1 LNAQAERE
9 RTRLAYGP
17 PAALAVVITLGVL
30 GIILDNVTFA
40 DGRVYTWAV
49 PIADALMAAS
59 AVLGARSFR
68 LAGGTTRIVLVTF
81 FLAFVWY
88 WADDV
93 ARRLPAIFAH
103 GH

>member
-1 LNAQAERE
+1 LNAQAETE
-9 RTRLAYGP
+9 RTHLASGR

-59 AVLGARSFR
+59 AVLGVRSFR
-68 LAGGTTRIVLVTF
+68 LAGGPTRIVLVTL

-93 ARRLPAIFAH
+93 ARRLPSIFTH
-103 GH
+103 GY